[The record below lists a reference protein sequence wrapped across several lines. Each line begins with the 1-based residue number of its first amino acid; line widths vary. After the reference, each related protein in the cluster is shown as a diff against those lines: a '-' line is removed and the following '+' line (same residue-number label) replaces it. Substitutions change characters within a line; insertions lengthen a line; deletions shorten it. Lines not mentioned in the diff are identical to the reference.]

1 MISGR
6 FKLFK
11 TVLNEDALF
20 VRHVR
25 QQELMIKRM
34 DAQTCRLGRKIEKQV
49 VVLNMKGLTY
59 TLDPTALSAFLRTVK
74 IDEACYPQRLETF
87 FIINSPWFFRAVWA
101 LISPF
106 IDPVTSTKIRILGGD
121 YLKVLREAIDDDQIP
136 VEWGGSYANFPWQYP
151 ANYSEANPS
160 DIAAAPFI
168 PLAAEDLACDV
179 AALSLEQEPALCEVS
194 IVPPVDLDQQLTS
207 STTAENVLE
216 A

>member
-1 MISGR
+1 MCPDWEETGMISGR

-121 YLKVLREAIDDDQIP
+121 YLKVLREAIDDVSAALQNRYIHHENEVCSCFQSYLFYEIP
-136 VEWGGSYANFPWQYP
+136 S
-151 ANYSEANPS
+151 
-160 DIAAAPFI
+160 
-168 PLAAEDLACDV
+168 LAC
-179 AALSLEQEPALCEVS
+179 L
-194 IVPPVDLDQQLTS
+194 
-207 STTAENVLE
+207 
-216 A
+216 